1 VSDFCNYALIQNSFT
16 YIWDDSEW
24 DYGGGDYVFERDKFH
39 ADLFKF
45 EMQGRGII
53 LKPDAGSAFTVE
65 FPFTGEGGF
74 VNAGEG
80 TVKFASG
87 AYGFG
92 GVCEV
97 VSGTVDLTDAGVL
110 AAVKVKGGGTVKG
123 LSANAV
129 RIMAS
134 ADDDWNVS
142 GVPGFDSLAAQRV
155 TVDFGRSGNS
165 LSNELPKG
173 IVLGKL
179 FGGASGDVSGW
190 RVANTGYSK
199 VGGRFSVDDE
209 GVVRVDLERMG
220 MSIVVR

>member
-1 VSDFCNYALIQNSFT
+1 
-16 YIWDDSEW
+16 
-24 DYGGGDYVFERDKFH
+24 
-39 ADLFKF
+39 
-45 EMQGRGII
+45 
-53 LKPDAGSAFTVE
+53 
-65 FPFTGEGGF
+65 
-74 VNAGEG
+74 
-80 TVKFASG
+80 
-87 AYGFG
+87 
-92 GVCEV
+92 
-97 VSGTVDLTDAGVL
+97 
-110 AAVKVKGGGTVKG
+110 
-123 LSANAV
+123 
-129 RIMAS
+129 MAS
-134 ADDDWNVS
+134 AGDDWNVS